1 MIGFGKGEGGEMKI
15 KERYQK
21 WIDSS
26 YLSERDRVSLLKIT
40 EGSEIKECF
49 GSELTFGTGGM
60 RGELGLGPN
69 RMNRYMVG
77 KVVQAVMTH
86 LREGKDEPRVIIAFD
101 TRRMSRLFADEAAR
115 VALANGARVFVFDG
129 ERPVPELSFAVRK
142 LQADIGIM
150 ITASHNPPEY
160 NGVKLYGADGAQLVP
175 ERIQPIIDAFSA
187 IPELAL
193 IHRDHSNRLSDHPKF
208 SYLSEEMDEFYVSYC
223 LSQKKRNDI
232 DCTLKVVYTPLHGA
246 GNRLVRRV
254 LARRGYQNVWTVT
267 SQERPD
273 PDFSTV
279 TTPNPEE
286 SEAMRLA
293 VELAKKRGADLVIA
307 TDPDCDRVGV
317 VVMDQGEPFP
327 LNGNQIGA
335 LLLNYLI
342 NQTQDIP
349 KGATVVKT
357 IVTSDLGR
365 RIAEKNGL
373 VCEETLTGF
382 KYIGEKIESF
392 QSIMDRSFFFGYE
405 ESYGYLTGN
414 QVRDKDGVLA
424 AMLIVEMASFYCCH
438 GVSLRSHL
446 QEIYHDFGFYKE
458 ALDSFESKGLKGQEK
473 IQGIMDHFRTRSP
486 FAESQ
491 IKMIDYLSLDTGLPS
506 ENVIKVFFEAGW
518 VAIRPSGTEPKLKCY
533 YSTWADSQADSD
545 ESMEMLQKQMREF
558 IHAEFDK

>member
-1 MIGFGKGEGGEMKI
+1 MN
-15 KERYQK
+15 YQEAYQQ
-21 WIDSS
+21 WLNNPFFDEATRAE
-26 YLSERDRVSLLKIT
+26 LRGLAGND
-40 EGSEIKECF
+40 SEIQDRFYKEL
-49 GSELTFGTGGM
+49 EFGTAGL
-60 RGELGLGPN
+60 RGKIGAGTN
-69 RMNRYMVG
+69 RMNPYIVARATQGLAEVIKSEGQDFMDRGVAIAYDCRHFSDVFAKTAALVLVG
-77 KVVQAVMTH
+77 NGIKAYLFEG
-86 LREGKDEPRVIIAFD
+86 LRP
-101 TRRMSRLFADEAAR
+101 T
-115 VALANGARVFVFDG
+115 
-129 ERPVPELSFAVRK
+129 PELSFAVRK
-142 LQADIGIM
+142 RKADLGIM

-175 ERIQPIIDAFSA
+175 QKAQPIIDAFSA
-187 IPELAL
+187 ITELSM
-193 IHRDHSNRLSDHPKF
+193 IQRDHSNLLSDHPKF
-208 SYLSEEMDEFYVSYC
+208 SYLGEEMDESYVLYC
-223 LSQKKRNDI
+223 LSQKKRKEI
-232 DCTLKVVYTPLHGA
+232 DCSIKVVYTPLHGA

-317 VVMDQGEPFP
+317 VVMDQGEPIP

-342 NQTQDIP
+342 NQTQEIP
-349 KGATVVKT
+349 KGATVIKT

-365 RIAEKNGL
+365 RIAERNGL
-373 VCEETLTGF
+373 HCEETLTGF
-382 KYIGEKIESF
+382 KYIGEKIEAF
-392 QSIMDRSFFFGYE
+392 QTMSDREFFFGYE
-405 ESYGYLTGN
+405 ESYGYLTGDE
-414 QVRDKDGVLA
+414 VRDKDGVIA

-458 ALDSFESKGLKGQEK
+458 SLDSFESKGLAGQEK
-473 IQGIMDHFRTRSP
+473 IQGIMDRFRTESP
-486 FAESQ
+486 FADSQ
-491 IKMIDYLSLDTGLPS
+491 VKIVDYLSSDTGLPS
-506 ENVIKVFFEAGW
+506 ENVVKVYFEQGW

-533 YSTWADSQADSD
+533 YSTWSDTQAAADKTMAA
-545 ESMEMLQKQMREF
+545 LQKQMRAF
-558 IHAEFDK
+558 IHSEFDK

>member
-1 MIGFGKGEGGEMKI
+1 MKI
-15 KERYQK
+15 QERYQK

-26 YLSERDRVSLLKIT
+26 YLSERDRVALLKIT
-40 EGSEIKECF
+40 EGSQIRECF
-49 GSELTFGTGGM
+49 GSELAFGTGGM
-60 RGELGLGPN
+60 RGELGLGTN

-77 KVVQAVMTH
+77 KIVQAAMTH
-86 LREGKDEPRVIIAFD
+86 LLACKEEARVIIAFD
-101 TRRMSRLFADEAAR
+101 TRRMSRKFADEAAR
-115 VALANGARVFVFDG
+115 VALANGAQVFLFDG

-175 ERIQPIIDAFSA
+175 KRIQPIIDAFSA
-187 IPELAL
+187 ISELAL
-193 IHRDHSNRLSDHPKF
+193 IHRDQSNYLSDHPKF
-208 SYLSEEMDEFYVSYC
+208 SYLGEEMDEFYVSYC
-223 LSQKKRNDI
+223 LSQKKRKEI
-232 DCTLKVVYTPLHGA
+232 DCAIKVVYTPLHGA

-254 LARRGYQNVWTVT
+254 LARRGYQNVWTVS

-279 TTPNPEE
+279 STPNPEE
-286 SEAMRLA
+286 SEAMQLA

-342 NQTQDIP
+342 NQTHEIP

-365 RIAEKNGL
+365 QIAEKNGL
-373 VCEETLTGF
+373 ICEETLTGF
-382 KYIGEKIESF
+382 KYIGEKIESC
-392 QSIMDRSFFFGYE
+392 QSLEDRSFFFGYE

-458 ALDSFESKGLKGQEK
+458 AMDSFESKGLKGQEK
-473 IQGIMDHFRTRSP
+473 IQGIMDCFRTRSP
-486 FAESQ
+486 FLGSQ
-491 IKMIDYLSLDTGLPS
+491 IKIIDYLSSDTGLPT
-506 ENVIKVFFEAGW
+506 ENVIKVFFESAW

-533 YSTWADSQADSD
+533 YSTWADNQAASD
-545 ESMEMLQKQMREF
+545 ESMEMIQKQMREF

>member
-1 MIGFGKGEGGEMKI
+1 MKI
-15 KERYQK
+15 QEGYQK

-26 YLSERDRVSLLKIT
+26 YLSEKDRITLLKIT
-40 EGSEIKECF
+40 KGSEIEACF
-49 GSELTFGTGGM
+49 GSELVFGTGGV
-60 RGELGLGPN
+60 RGELGLGSN

-77 KVVQAVMTH
+77 KVVQATMTH
-86 LREGKDEPRVIIAFD
+86 LRRTKEEPRVIVAFD
-101 TRRMSRLFADEAAR
+101 TRRMSQTFAMEAAR
-115 VALANGARVFVFDG
+115 VALANDARVFVFDG

-142 LQADIGIM
+142 LKADLGIM

-160 NGVKLYGADGAQLVP
+160 NGVKLYGADGAQFVP
-175 ERIQPIIDAFSA
+175 KQAQPIIDSFAA
-187 IPELAL
+187 ISELAM
-193 IHRDHSNRLSDHPKF
+193 IRRDHSNHLSDHPKF

-223 LSQKKRNDI
+223 LSLKKRNDI
-232 DCTLKVVYTPLHGA
+232 DCSIKIVYTPLHGA

-293 VELAKKRGADLVIA
+293 VELAKERGADLVIA

-317 VVMDQGEPFP
+317 VVMEQGKPYP

-342 NQTQDIP
+342 NQTQEIP
-349 KGATVVKT
+349 TGATVVKT

-382 KYIGEKIESF
+382 KYIGEKIETF
-392 QSIMDRSFFFGYE
+392 QSMNDRSFFFGYE

-446 QEIYHDFGFYKE
+446 QEIYQDFGFYKE
-458 ALDSFESKGLKGQEK
+458 ALDTFESKGVNGQEK
-473 IQGIMDHFRTRSP
+473 SRRVMDRFRTMSP
-486 FAESQ
+486 FAASQ
-491 IKMIDYLSLDTGLPS
+491 VKMIDYLSSDTGLPA
-506 ENVIKVFFEAGW
+506 ENVVKVFFEEGW

-533 YSTWADSQADSD
+533 YSTWANSQAASD
-545 ESMEMLQKQMREF
+545 ETMEMLQKQMREF
-558 IHAEFDK
+558 INTEFDK

>member
-1 MIGFGKGEGGEMKI
+1 MKI
-15 KERYQK
+15 QERYQR

-26 YLSERDRVSLLKIT
+26 YLSEEDRVFLLKIT
-40 EGSEIKECF
+40 DGSEIEECF
-49 GSELTFGTGGM
+49 ASELAFGTGGM

-77 KVVQAVMTH
+77 KAVQAAMTH
-86 LREGKDEPRVIIAFD
+86 LRGLKEEPLVIIAFD
-101 TRRMSRLFADEAAR
+101 TRRMSQTFAEEAAR

-142 LQADIGIM
+142 RKADLGIM

-175 ERIQPIIDAFSA
+175 NQAQPIIDVFSA
-187 IPELAL
+187 ITELSM
-193 IHRDHSNRLSDHPKF
+193 IQRDHSNLLSDHPKF
-208 SYLSEEMDEFYVSYC
+208 SYLGEEMDESYVLYC
-223 LSQKKRNDI
+223 LSQKKRKEI
-232 DCTLKVVYTPLHGA
+232 DCSIKVVYTPLHGA

-286 SEAMRLA
+286 SEAMQLA

-317 VVMDQGEPFP
+317 VVMDQGEPIP

-342 NQTQDIP
+342 NQTQEIP
-349 KGATVVKT
+349 KGATVIKT

-365 RIAEKNGL
+365 RIAERNGL
-373 VCEETLTGF
+373 RCEETLTGF
-382 KYIGEKIESF
+382 KYIGEKIEAF
-392 QSIMDRSFFFGYE
+392 QTMVDREFFFGYE
-405 ESYGYLTGN
+405 ESYGYLTGDE
-414 QVRDKDGVLA
+414 VRDKDGVIA

-458 ALDSFESKGLKGQEK
+458 SLDSFESKGLAGQEK
-473 IQGIMDHFRTRSP
+473 IQGIMERFRTKSP
-486 FAESQ
+486 FVDSQ
-491 IKMIDYLSLDTGLPS
+491 VKIIDYLSSDTGLPS
-506 ENVIKVFFEAGW
+506 ENVVKVYFDQGW

-533 YSTWADSQADSD
+533 YSTWSDTQAAADKTMAA
-545 ESMEMLQKQMREF
+545 LQKQMRAF
-558 IHAEFDK
+558 IHSEFDK